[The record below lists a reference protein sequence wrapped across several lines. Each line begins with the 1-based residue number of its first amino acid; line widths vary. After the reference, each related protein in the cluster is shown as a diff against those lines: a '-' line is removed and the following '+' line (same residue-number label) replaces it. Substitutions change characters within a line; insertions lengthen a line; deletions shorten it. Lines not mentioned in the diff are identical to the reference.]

1 MKTLAKQHGFLSL
14 SEIAP
19 PGSNSYQVDAA
30 SNDWRKVQGN
40 EVFVS
45 ETFFDLAGMAQEEKT
60 LFFEGM
66 AVQEAQP
73 HAIVSTAAAK
83 QGNCF
88 LLYDIVTSI
97 SVDWD
102 TVDLTGWATNG
113 FGFPGSILNFEH
125 VLYQRMRRYTLDVDT
140 GAAFPLKADDIQSGS
155 MAPTA
160 SDRLYCY
167 RVVSP
172 FPFTGITQI
181 GVAPAR
187 YLLNAEPKEE
197 PTYQHLMRLKRS
209 YDLQQT
215 TDVD

>member
-1 MKTLAKQHGFLSL
+1 MKTLTQQHGFLSL

-19 PGSNSYQVDAA
+19 PGSNSYQVDPA
-30 SNDWRKVQGN
+30 SNGWRKVQGN

-45 ETFFDLAGMAQEEKT
+45 ETYFDLAGMAQEEQT

-73 HAIVSTAAAK
+73 HSIVSAAAAK
-83 QGNCF
+83 QGNSIIV
-88 LLYDIVTSI
+88 YDIMTSI
-97 SVDWD
+97 AINWD
-102 TVDLTGWATNG
+102 TVDLVGWGTSG
-113 FGFPGSILNFEH
+113 FGFSPSILNFEH

-140 GAAFPLKADDIQSGS
+140 GAAFPLKADDQQSGS

-160 SDRLYCY
+160 SDRIYCY
-167 RVVSP
+167 RVVST
-172 FPFTGITQI
+172 FPVTGITQVA
-181 GVAPAR
+181 VAPAR
-187 YLLNAEPKEE
+187 YLLNVQAKEE

-215 TDVD
+215 PDVD

>member
-19 PGSNSYQVDAA
+19 PGSNSYQVDPA
-30 SNDWRKVQGN
+30 SNGWRKVQGS
-40 EVFVS
+40 ETFVS
-45 ETFFDLAGMAQEEKT
+45 ETYFDLAGMSMEEQT
-60 LFFEGM
+60 IFIDGI

-73 HAIVSTAAAK
+73 NSIVSTAAAK
-83 QGNCF
+83 QGNSF
-88 LLYDIVTSI
+88 LLYDIITSI
-97 SVDWD
+97 PIDWDSVDL
-102 TVDLTGWATNG
+102 VGWATNG

-125 VLYQRMRRYTLDVDT
+125 VLYQRMRRFTLDVDT
-140 GAAFPLKADDIQSGS
+140 GAAFPLKSDDLQSGS
-155 MAPTA
+155 LAATA

-187 YLLNAEPKEE
+187 YLVNAEAREE

-209 YDLQQT
+209 YELQQT
-215 TDVD
+215 PDVD